1 MSKIAS
7 WILILSLVFSMTGC
21 GTTGAATASAPAPS
35 REQDAVDAANAALA
49 ALDGGKAPAQAAPSG
64 GGGAARPAPA
74 ASPAAPAAG
83 PAPAAQANRGKPAWV
98 DSPDSVYPKGTYVS
112 AVGFGSSR
120 AVAEKSGLAN
130 LTALFGQS
138 IQADLKILN
147 TYQEAVKNGAVDY
160 KENTNVSNAINT
172 STSLDSLVG
181 AEIADVWTDS
191 GANTTYAVAVMDKGK
206 TNSLYG
212 EMIRANL
219 AIIDTLVNVPAAER
233 NTLDGFARLMLAA
246 TIADAN
252 RVYTN
257 LLGVVGNTTG
267 INPASL
273 KKGDDYRLM
282 AKDISKNIPIGVVV
296 TGDTSDRVRGAF
308 AKVISDAGFRSGGTN
323 SRYVLQ
329 AVIRLSPVNL
339 PNPQNYKYA
348 RLELDARL
356 TDTSDDSVL
365 LPYNLNRREGHLEL
379 TEAEQRA
386 IRWAEGEITKSYGG
400 VLSSFLSTLL
410 PVKK

>member
-1 MSKIAS
+1 
-7 WILILSLVFSMTGC
+7 
-21 GTTGAATASAPAPS
+21 
-35 REQDAVDAANAALA
+35 
-49 ALDGGKAPAQAAPSG
+49 
-64 GGGAARPAPA
+64 
-74 ASPAAPAAG
+74 
-83 PAPAAQANRGKPAWV
+83 
-98 DSPDSVYPKGTYVS
+98 
-112 AVGFGSSR
+112 
-120 AVAEKSGLAN
+120 VAEKSSLAN

-138 IQADLKILN
+138 IQADLKLLN
-147 TYQEAVKNGAVDY
+147 TYQEAVKNGVVDY

-181 AEIADVWTDS
+181 AEIADVWADVK
-191 GANTTYAVAVMDKGK
+191 ANTTYAVAVMDKAK

-252 RVYTN
+252 RIYTN

-267 INPASL
+267 INPTTL

-282 AKDISKNIPIGVVV
+282 AKDISKNIPIGVIV

-308 AKVISDAGFRSGGTN
+308 AKVIADAGFRSGGTN
-323 SRYVLQ
+323 ARYVIQ
-329 AVIRLSPVNL
+329 AAVRLSPVNL

-356 TDTSDDSVL
+356 TDTSDSSVL
-365 LPYNLNRREGHLEL
+365 LPYNLNRREGHLDQ

-386 IRWAEGEITKSYGG
+386 IRWLEGEITKNYGG
-400 VLSSFLSTLL
+400 VLAGFLSTLL
-410 PVKK
+410 PVKR